1 MSTAKVIEN
10 NNSIKR
16 MIIKVIVDDN
26 IKIDFMLITLRTFIQ
41 TFNRTFC
48 YC

>member
-41 TFNRTFC
+41 TFNITFC